1 MNTHIT
7 ETCNTT
13 KQHFRELQDEEF
25 IELTDHMTSEDNAKG
40 SGICPIPHWS
50 SIPGLKYHRIR
61 QALRILRPIP

>member
-7 ETCNTT
+7 EICNTT

-25 IELTDHMTSEDNAKG
+25 IELTDHMTSEDNPKG
-40 SGICPIPHWS
+40 SGICPIPDWS
-50 SIPGLKYHRIR
+50 SIPGLKYHRVR